1 MGLPAPSL
9 ADTFERVLI
18 DPQFKELAEIIS
30 RDIIYQMIESFNKTQ
45 QDMKW
50 TNHPRI
56 LLEVAL
62 VKLCN
67 SQQTAQ
73 VNNGEVQQ
81 LLSKIEGLEQQLQ
94 DLQRNGLAASSAEKT
109 IVQT

>member
-1 MGLPAPSL
+1 MSQARLQVLDELLAMGKDPARFIEDMIYYFRDMLLYQAAPSF

-18 DPQFKELAEIIS
+18 DSQFEELSKIIS
-30 RDIIYQMIESFNKTQ
+30 RETIYQMIESFNKTQ

-67 SQQTAQ
+67 TQQT
-73 VNNGEVQQ
+73 
-81 LLSKIEGLEQQLQ
+81 LK
-94 DLQRNGLAASSAEKT
+94 
-109 IVQT
+109 

>member
-1 MGLPAPSL
+1 M
-9 ADTFERVLI
+9 
-18 DPQFKELAEIIS
+18 
-30 RDIIYQMIESFNKTQ
+30 IYQMIESFNRAQ

-67 SQQTAQ
+67 H
-73 VNNGEVQQ
+73 NNR
-81 LLSKIEGLEQQLQ
+81 L
-94 DLQRNGLAASSAEKT
+94 R
-109 IVQT
+109 